1 MEYIPYIIL
10 VFICSA
16 GTGYMFHRLYLRIG
30 GKRRI
35 DDGRSPR
42 HRLSDKDSELRNRL
56 LFQLISS
63 GNLFGR
69 ELIPVLQKITETV
82 ARMISCERISVW
94 QYNDDYSVLHCLDLY
109 TLSNDKHS
117 SGEELASSKF
127 PSYMKAHMTELL
139 IAATDV
145 FTDPRTKEIPAS
157 YLKKNRIT
165 SLLDTPLWRNNK
177 IAGVLSFEQTGTK
190 RIWSRDDE
198 RISMII
204 AAMISLC
211 FETYNRTI
219 AEKQLQDTEQQ
230 LKTIGNSLA
239 AGMIFRI
246 VCGKDGSRKFSF
258 VSSGVYNIHGL
269 TPRQIIEN
277 SALLYRQISH
287 EDIDIM
293 KEKEQQALLNMTP
306 FDVETKIIN
315 TKGEKRWIRII
326 SSPTQIK
333 NEEVT
338 FDGIE
343 IDITDRK
350 LAEEHFSS
358 AFHKNPCPMSITEAD
373 TGLILEVNNAWLNT
387 FEYNREDIN
396 GKTTAELQV
405 FANAAEQEKVV
416 SILTGKGKVSDLEL
430 DLVTRTGRR
439 IKGLFFADL
448 VETAGT
454 NVVLATMLDM
464 TEQYRLKQESVQN
477 ALSFKAIFEASP
489 YSIAINRV
497 SDGTYVKVN
506 PAFEKITGYTEEEIL
521 GRHGNNL
528 TLRQNKAEAESFAKQ
543 LMATG
548 RVDNALIKTLTKSGE
563 ERYTMF
569 STRIIDF
576 NAERCFLSLTID
588 MTETRRIQNQLF
600 QAQKMDAIGQLA
612 GGVAHDFNN
621 MLGGIMGSVE
631 LLQLN
636 LDNPQKRDKYLGLIK
651 TTTERAAELAAKL
664 LAFSRKSDIELI
676 PVDIHK
682 IIEDTYELLSHTINK
697 KINID
702 LNLQAERSI
711 VRGDMSQMMNIF
723 LNLGINA
730 GHAMPDGGELT
741 FLTRTAELDETWCRI
756 NSPDLKP
763 GPYIIIEVRDTGYGI
778 PQESI
783 GQLFDPFFTTSEK
796 GKGTGLGLSVVYGNI
811 KQHNGTITVYSEQG
825 RGTLFHV
832 YIPLADDDIPLT
844 AKSNELISGSGV
856 VLVVDDEEMMRLTA
870 REILQYLGYEV
881 LEAVNGKDGLD
892 LFIKE
897 HDRIDAVLLDMV
909 MPVMNGHECFIEMKK
924 IDPAVKVIISSGFIL
939 DHNLDEMKQG
949 GLMGFIRKPYQ
960 SADLSRIL
968 AEVLLHNDRC
978 PGSDPAPY

>member
-10 VFICSA
+10 FFICSA
-16 GTGYMFHRLYLRIG
+16 GTGYMFHRLYLHLG
-30 GKRRI
+30 EKRRV

-42 HRLSDKDSELRNRL
+42 HRLTDQESELRNKL
-56 LFQLISS
+56 LFRMISS
-63 GNLFGR
+63 GNLFDR
-69 ELIPVLQKITETV
+69 ELITVLQDITETA
-82 ARMISCERISVW
+82 ARMFCCERVSVW
-94 QYNDDYSVLHCLDLY
+94 RYNDDYSILHCLDLY
-109 TLSNDKHS
+109 TLSMALHS

-127 PSYMKAHMTELL
+127 PSYMKAHKTELL

-145 FTDPRTKEIPAS
+145 YTDPRTREIPES
-157 YLKKNRIT
+157 YFKQNGIT

-177 IAGVLSFEQTGTK
+177 IAGVLSFEHTGTK

-204 AAMISLC
+204 AAMVSLC
-211 FETYNRTI
+211 FETYDRTI
-219 AEKQLQDTEQQ
+219 AEKQLQDKEGQ
-230 LKTIGNSLA
+230 LKTIANSLT
-239 AGMIFRI
+239 AGVIFRI
-246 VCGKDGSRKFSF
+246 IIGKDGSKKFTF
-258 VSSGVYNIHGL
+258 VSTGVYNIHGL
-269 TPRQIIEN
+269 TPQQVLAD
-277 SALLYRQISH
+277 SSLLYRQISH
-287 EDIDIM
+287 EDADFM
-293 KEKEQQALLNMTP
+293 ASKEEYAVKNMIP
-306 FDVETKIIN
+306 FDIEIRIIN

-326 SSPTQIK
+326 SSPALM
-333 NEEVT
+333 NNSDLT

-373 TGLILEVNNAWLNT
+373 TGLLLEVNNAWLNT

-405 FANAAEQEKVV
+405 FANTAEQEKVV
-416 SILTGKGKVSDLEL
+416 SILTGTGKVTDLEL
-430 DLVTRTGRR
+430 DLVSRTGRK

-464 TEQYRLKQESVQN
+464 TEQFRLKQESIQN
-477 ALSFKAIFEASP
+477 ALSLKAVFEASP

-506 PAFEKITGYTEEEIL
+506 PAFEKITGFTEEEVL
-521 GRHGNNL
+521 GRHSNNL
-528 TLRQNKAEAESFAKQ
+528 TLRQSREEAESFVKQ
-543 LMATG
+543 LRATG
-548 RVDNALIKTLTKSGE
+548 RVDNALIKTMTKAGE

-569 STRIIDF
+569 SSRIIEF
-576 NAERCFLSLTID
+576 NAEPCFLSLTID

-600 QAQKMDAIGQLA
+600 QAQKIDAIGQLA

-636 LDNPQKRDKYLGLIK
+636 LDNPRKRDKYLGLIK
-651 TTTERAAELAAKL
+651 NTTERAAELAAKL
-664 LAFSRKSDIELI
+664 LAFSRKSDIELT

-682 IIEDTYELLSHTINK
+682 IIEDTSELLRHTINK

-702 LNLQAERSI
+702 LNLQAGRSI
-711 VRGDMSQMMNIF
+711 VRGDMSQLMNIF

-741 FLTRTAELDETWCRI
+741 FLTRIAELDETWCRI
-756 NSPDLKP
+756 NSPDIKP
-763 GPYIIIEVRDTGYGI
+763 GPYIIIEVRDTGCGI

-783 GQLFDPFFTTSEK
+783 GKLFDPFFTTSEK
-796 GKGTGLGLSVVYGNI
+796 GKGTGLGLSVVYGSI

-832 YIPLADDDIPLT
+832 YIPLGEEDIPLT

-870 REILQYLGYEV
+870 REMLQYLGYEV

-892 LFIKE
+892 LFSKE

-909 MPVMNGHECFIEMKK
+909 MPVMDGHECFMEMKK

-939 DHNLDEMKQG
+939 DHNLDEMKQV

-968 AEVLLHNDRC
+968 AEVLLHNDRR
-978 PGSDPAPY
+978 PGSDPAHH